1 MQSNSGG
8 VVLELIF
15 HEIMVT
21 FQETNAKI
29 VVSRHIDKLSI
40 LFVFP
45 QLGMIYF
52 ILVR

>member
-1 MQSNSGG
+1 MQSSSSG

-15 HEIMVT
+15 HEIMIT
-21 FQETNAKI
+21 FQETNARI
-29 VVSRHIDKLSI
+29 VVSKHIDKLSI

-45 QLGMIYF
+45 QLDMIYF